1 MAKELAYVLIDP
13 YTIRKSRTG
22 GVINRLLSWGRLN
35 LVAARML
42 APSRKLIE
50 ECAEE
55 VLSRPLKNQNEKKL
69 FEEIRKYLFTNCLP
83 RKNGFPPRMMLLLFE
98 GENAIE

>member
-22 GVINRLLSWGRLN
+22 GVINRLLSRGRLN

-42 APSRKLIE
+42 APSRKLIR
-50 ECAEE
+50 
-55 VLSRPLKNQNEKKL
+55 V
-69 FEEIRKYLFTNCLP
+69 
-83 RKNGFPPRMMLLLFE
+83 G
-98 GENAIE
+98 